1 MKVKKIKK
9 LVMGFGA
16 AAVMG
21 ILLPVTVK
29 ADKTLIS
36 LNSIKS
42 DYKCNNASVEYHFSG
57 CSKDYNI
64 IIDCP
69 NNTVKVYL
77 DSVTIDMLEDDE
89 DDSEKKPAIKIT
101 DNTKAIIYVEGNNI
115 LEGGNTHHLIN
126 KSGYAGIE
134 VAENASLT
142 ILGNGTLNVTGG
154 GNDRGAAAIGGSY
167 DDNCG
172 MIIIGDKNNCPTI
185 VANGGNGGAGIGGS
199 EEGSSY
205 KGIYIANGNITA
217 TGKNGGA
224 GIGAG
229 DAVAAG
235 TGGCVD
241 TIIITGGTI
250 TATGGSG
257 AAGIGGSDSGSSG
270 GSGDASNIT
279 ISGGT
284 ITATGGSQGAGIG
297 GGRAALVSNI
307 TITGGTITAT
317 GGKYGA
323 GIGGGNSISAG
334 DGGDANGIY
343 ISGGNIT
350 ATGGESAA
358 GIGGGDQSIV
368 TGLEIIE
375 SKYQGLNITATGGK
389 WGAGIGNGNSGVG
402 SNNIGSILI
411 SLYGGT
417 ITATGGSQGAGIG
430 GGNSTAKSITIKGMG
445 TINATGYNESCA
457 IGAGEKEDGGDILIE
472 GISGSR
478 VLIINAKAL
487 AKDGKDNDAAVIG
500 SADSKGGSVTIK
512 NATVYLTSVSDC
524 FGSGIGAGK
533 NQSMFADKIE
543 DITIENCYIE
553 DYSYAS
559 RIASSIGAGWSS
571 AMGDITIK
579 NSEIYGGSIGGTDNG
594 NQLFK
599 YKCIDEITI
608 ENSII
613 EADSENSQKAAIG
626 SGRYSGVGKITI
638 TNSNITATSANGA
651 GIGSGGYSTDSIG
664 DFFKW
669 VGCDAGDISIS
680 GSTVTATGGEGG
692 AGIGGGW
699 GTEVGQIDIIDSTI
713 TATGGEKG
721 QDDKQGGA
729 GIGGGHGESLGGLS
743 IEGSTIV
750 ATGGQYAAGIG
761 TGGYDTITTVM
772 WNTECGYIY
781 MANSNI
787 TATGG
792 YGAAGIGTGYGA
804 QFDKEG
810 DIDIVSC
817 EITATGGGKGA
828 GIGAGANGW
837 SGSGGEAPNISIS
850 DKSKVTATGGEGGA
864 GIGGGF
870 YGGCESVKISLS
882 DTKYTNGDW
891 LYYVKAYGGAGAAGI
906 GSGGLDN
913 DEFFKFASDTGEVVI
928 SGGYVY
934 AKGGDDLN
942 GAGAGIGG
950 GAGGGKLKG
959 FDVSGGFVVAVA
971 GNSQKSGHRAFD
983 IGGGGNDL
991 KLMKDEDF
999 KITGGTVIGNLS
1011 SEPDTIIIDGGS
1023 VSDNLDNAK
1032 RSDGTK
1038 VYRTRMQVSSPYYEI
1053 KNLKTSF
1060 SEYGTNDIFS
1070 DGGGIVSL
1078 YLPVSGDNAA
1088 TADFEKYHYYGTTKT
1103 DGMGWIKQDLILNFK
1118 EPEQEALVGNYF
1130 ILRLDDD
1137 NLVADI
1143 EFSIIGDC
1151 VSAPNLTDTA
1161 PGASVR
1167 LYGEDFGDFTVK
1179 ATAKNIAGNMYWDGT
1194 GTYNGE
1200 ITKSKATISYVQCLS
1215 KMYDGQPVSNPDVKT
1230 NSDGEITYKFYEDD
1244 VYLGDGVRPTEC
1256 GSYYVIVS
1264 VAESENYSAAES
1276 NKMHFEI
1283 TNCWIAMEMTATED
1297 GGKATVEVE
1306 LFDPYDDPGEIT
1318 LKVNNGS
1325 PITVDVTEVDGRYI
1339 ATHTFDTVAGDNS
1352 YTVTA
1357 SYARTRNYRAV
1368 GDVTKTFDKSLA
1380 TRTITVQD
1388 ISTTYGSTSAP
1399 TAFTVTPSEGV
1410 AGACTYEVVYDF
1422 DKLNH
1427 EFTNTITVD
1436 ETTGAI
1442 TYLNAG
1448 IAYVKITMTD
1458 STGVYDD
1465 AVAYAKVTVAR
1476 KPISI
1481 YSYAYLADDV
1491 AKNPVTSVEYGK
1503 IDTLLFGLKYG
1514 NSTDVPTDFTG
1525 VGSLEALPINETT
1538 GVGTGKRIEIV
1549 KISGDVEIGGNTYN
1563 TFISRNYLITYV
1575 PGEISITPAELEIVV
1590 DAAVGAYGC
1599 EPEYTYTFGYV
1610 DGSKALMPWDDADD
1624 VVDTVGLS
1632 GGQSYFT
1639 LMPGV
1644 YDDIVIVTPLINPNY
1659 VIDVEAGDLRV
1670 SKGSINVDVTAESK
1684 MYDKL
1689 PLNAQVNA
1697 AADISEA
1704 AAGNVVE
1711 EIGAVS
1717 VTYYKINEDGT
1728 VTELMSAP
1736 INVGQYYVK
1745 AVVAENDYYV
1755 GEEVITYFRIS
1766 KAKYDI
1772 DTPILEDIYM
1782 KEGLLISEQLLPSGW
1797 QWVNPAKELEVGA
1810 AYGYAIYTPQDA
1822 ENYYKVVRKLNFDVL
1837 DPNGDNDVDVD
1848 TGAMLLL
1855 IKICFVTCAAALVGA
1870 IIIIFTRKKK

>member
-1 MKVKKIKK
+1 MTVRKIKK
-9 LVMGFGA
+9 LIMCFLA
-16 AAVMG
+16 AMIMG
-21 ILLPVTVK
+21 ILLPITAQASK
-29 ADKTLIS
+29 
-36 LNSIKS
+36 NSVNLTTIRS
-42 DYKCNNASVEYHFSG
+42 NYTCNNASIEYHFYG
-57 CSKDYNI
+57 CTKDYNI

-69 NNTVKVYL
+69 DNTVKVYL
-77 DSVTIDMLEDDE
+77 ESVTIDMLEDDE
-89 DDSEKKPAIKIT
+89 NNSEKKPAIKIT
-101 DNTKAIIYVEGNNI
+101 NNTKAIIYVEGNNI

-205 KGIYIANGNITA
+205 KGIFIANGNITA

-257 AAGIGGSDSGSSG
+257 AAGIGGSDSGTSG

-279 ISGGT
+279 ISGGN
-284 ITATGGSQGAGIG
+284 ITATGGSEGAGIG
-297 GGRAALVSNI
+297 GGRDALVSNI

-323 GIGGGNSISAG
+323 GIGGGNATGLG
-334 DGGDANGIY
+334 DGGDVDGLY
-343 ISGGNIT
+343 ITGGTIT
-350 ATGGESAA
+350 AKGGESAA
-358 GIGGGDQSIV
+358 GIGGGDQSVV
-368 TGLEIIE
+368 TGLEIVE
-375 SKYQGLNITATGGK
+375 SKYQGLKIIATGGK
-389 WGAGIGNGNSGVG
+389 WGAGIGNGNSGVS
-402 SNNIGSILI
+402 SNNIESIYI
-411 SLYGGT
+411 SLYGGS

-430 GGNSTAKSITIKGMG
+430 GGNSTANDITIKGKG
-445 TINATGYNESCA
+445 TIVAIGYDESCA
-457 IGAGEKEDGGDILIE
+457 IGAGECENGGNIHIE
-472 GISGSR
+472 GIEGERTLVISAR
-478 VLIINAKAL
+478 AL
-487 AKDGKDNDAAVIG
+487 ATQGKDNDAAVIG
-500 SADSKGGSVTIK
+500 SADSKGKSVTIK
-512 NATVYLTSVSDC
+512 NATVYLTSVDGC
-524 FGSGIGAGK
+524 FGAGIGAGK
-533 NQSMFADKIE
+533 NQSMVAHSVE
-543 DITIENCYIE
+543 DITIENCYIK
-553 DYSYAS
+553 DNTSAN
-559 RIASSIGAGWSS
+559 RNAATIGAGWSS
-571 AMGDITIK
+571 AMDDITIK
-579 NSEIYGGSIGGTDNG
+579 NSEIHGGSIGGTDNG
-594 NQLFK
+594 NELFK

-608 ENSII
+608 EDSII
-613 EADSENSQKAAIG
+613 EAKSTKGQKAAIG
-626 SGRYSGVGKITI
+626 SGRYSGVSKITI
-638 TNSNITATSANGA
+638 KNSDITANSVNGA
-651 GIGSGGYSTDSIG
+651 GIGSGGYSTESEG
-664 DFFKW
+664 DFLKW
-669 VGCDAGDISIS
+669 IACDAGDIYIS

-721 QDDKQGGA
+721 QNDKQGGT

-743 IEGSTIV
+743 IEGSTVV
-750 ATGGQYAAGIG
+750 ATGGKYAAGIG
-761 TGGYDTITTVM
+761 SGGYDTITTVM
-772 WNTECGYIY
+772 WNTKCGYIY
-781 MANSNI
+781 MENSNI

-804 QFDKEG
+804 QFDEEG
-810 DIDIVSC
+810 NIDIVSC
-817 EITATGGGKGA
+817 EITATGGEKGA

-837 SGSGGEAPNISIS
+837 AGSGGEATNITIS
-850 DKSKVTATGGEGGA
+850 DKSKVTATGGAEAA

-870 YGGCESVKISLS
+870 YGGCESVTISLS
-882 DTKYTNGDW
+882 DTHYSNGDW
-891 LYYVKAYGGAGAAGI
+891 LYYVKAYGGKGAAGI

-913 DEFFKFASDTGEVVI
+913 DEILKFASDTGKVVI

-934 AKGGDDLN
+934 AKGGDDSN

-959 FDVSGGFVVAVA
+959 FNVSGGFVVAVA
-971 GNSQKSGHRAFD
+971 GNAQATNHKAFD
-983 IGGGGNDL
+983 IGSGGNDL
-991 KLMKDEDF
+991 KLMKDKNY

-1070 DGGGIVSL
+1070 DGGNIVSL

-1088 TADFEKYHYYGTTKT
+1088 TADFDNYHYYGTTKT
-1103 DGMGWIKQDLILNFK
+1103 DGMGWIKRDLILNFK
-1118 EPEQEALVGNYF
+1118 EPQYEALVGNYYT
-1130 ILRLDDD
+1130 LELDDE

-1143 EFSIIGDC
+1143 EFNVIGDC
-1151 VSAPNLTDTA
+1151 VEYQNIPDTS

-1167 LYGEDFGDFTVK
+1167 LYGKDFGDFTVK
-1179 ATAKNIAGNMYWDGT
+1179 ATAKNIQGNMYWNGT
-1194 GTYNGE
+1194 GTYYGE

-1215 KMYDGQPVSNPDVKT
+1215 KIYDGQPVSDPDVKT
-1230 NSDGEITYKFYEDD
+1230 NSNGEITYRFYEND
-1244 VYLGDGVRPTEC
+1244 VYMGDGVRPTEC

-1264 VAESENYSAAES
+1264 VAETENYSAAES

-1318 LKVNNGS
+1318 LTVDNGNS
-1325 PITVDVTEVDGRYI
+1325 FTVDVIEVDGRYV
-1339 ATHTFDTVAGDNS
+1339 ATHTFDAVTGNAS

-1357 SYARTRNYRAV
+1357 SYDRTRNYRAV

-1380 TRTITVQD
+1380 TRNITVQD
-1388 ISTTYGSTSAP
+1388 ITTTYGSTSAP

-1410 AGACTYEVVYDF
+1410 AGDCTYEVVYDF

-1427 EFTNTITVD
+1427 EFARTITVD

-1458 STGVYDD
+1458 STGTYDD
-1465 AVAYAKVTVAR
+1465 AVAFAKVTVAR

-1481 YSYAYLADDV
+1481 YSYAYLANDV
-1491 AKNPVTSVEYGK
+1491 AKNPVTSVEYGQ

-1514 NSTDVPTDFTG
+1514 NSTEIPTDFNG
-1525 VGSLEALPINETT
+1525 VGSLEALPVNEITE
-1538 GVGTGKRIEIV
+1538 VGADARIEIA
-1549 KISGDVEIGGNTYN
+1549 KISDDVVIDGNTYN

-1590 DAAVGAYGC
+1590 DAAVGVYGC
-1599 EPEYTYTFGYV
+1599 EPEYTFTFGYV
-1610 DGSKALMPWDDADD
+1610 DGSNGLMPWDSADK
-1624 VVDTVGLS
+1624 VVDTVGLTS
-1632 GGQSYFT
+1632 GQSYFD

-1644 YDDIVIVTPLINPNY
+1644 YDDIVIVTPLANPNY
-1659 VIDVEAGDLRV
+1659 IIDVEAGDLRIT
-1670 SKGSINVDVTAESK
+1670 KGLVNVDVTADSK
-1684 MYDKL
+1684 IYDKL
-1689 PLNAQVNA
+1689 PLTAQVNA
-1697 AADISEA
+1697 KADIAEA
-1704 AAGNVVE
+1704 AVGNVVE

-1728 VTELMSAP
+1728 VTELTTAP
-1736 INVGQYYVK
+1736 TNVGQYYVK

-1810 AYGYAIYTPQDA
+1810 AHGFAIYTPQDA

-1837 DPNGDNDVDVD
+1837 DPNADNDVDVD
-1848 TGAMLLL
+1848 LGAMILL
-1855 IKICFVTCAAALVGA
+1855 IKICFVTCVAALVGA